1 MYNAFDW
8 YDHTL
13 EDREDH
19 YAGFLVCSVASEAA
33 WVLMFP
39 WRLSRGGYPHG
50 PDRDFSNQ
58 DLYADYPGPSSAH
71 GGLRMDNYDGQQIMV
86 RNVGA
91 ARVPFAIALTGWT
104 MLAFLVDGK
113 RGSCRA
119 IKTTGQG
126 KLTETLFDGTRSK
139 GCRVLQFTQV
149 PLASPNFN
157 AIRRSSFGC
166 ALRRSLAYLFAVG
179 RQGWTSY
186 AHASGWLRGRAR
198 RPQRRSPSSYTLL
211 LLVSLTFE
219 KNG

>member
-1 MYNAFDW
+1 MVLIVTSPTRTCTQI
-8 YDHTL
+8 TL
-13 EDREDH
+13 ALALPMVDSAWTIMMGMVIVVVVE
-19 YAGFLVCSVASEAA
+19 AVATWIADT
-33 WVLMFP
+33 
-39 WRLSRGGYPHG
+39 RLSARAQPADHG
-50 PDRDFSNQ
+50 SQ
-58 DLYADYPGPSSAH
+58 S
-71 GGLRMDNYDGQQIMV
+71 
-86 RNVGA
+86 
-91 ARVPFAIALTGWT
+91 
-104 MLAFLVDGK
+104 FLVDGK